1 LCQCGTNFSEA
12 FSCGCSRLLDL
23 SCICV
28 EPAPPL
34 LFDTFRNNFVRMSP
48 KLLWDTAGAVMK
60 QNHTFPTSA
69 ARGPSFVELARLSD
83 EQLMASLK
91 TGCNDAL
98 AILFDRYHRLVLS
111 IALRIVR
118 DPGEAED
125 VMQTVFLEIFRA
137 VGQFDPAKGTT
148 KMWILQYAYHR
159 AFNRR
164 RHLNARN
171 FYDQTNL
178 AEAATR
184 LPMTL
189 PPLGAFTQHELKH
202 LLRQGLATLTGPQKQ
217 VVELVSYDGLSMKEI
232 ATKTGESLS
241 NVRHY
246 YYRGLQRLRSF
257 VGGTP
262 KNGKMAGGYE

>member
-1 LCQCGTNFSEA
+1 MHS
-12 FSCGCSRLLDL
+12 
-23 SCICV
+23 
-28 EPAPPL
+28 
-34 LFDTFRNNFVRMSP
+34 
-48 KLLWDTAGAVMK
+48 
-60 QNHTFPTSA
+60 FPTPA
-69 ARGPSFVELARLSD
+69 TRGPSLAELARLND

-125 VMQTVFLEIFRA
+125 VTQTVFLEIFRA
-137 VGQFDPAKGTT
+137 VGQFDAAKGTT

-164 RHLNARN
+164 QHLNARN

-178 AEAATR
+178 EEVGSR
-184 LPMTL
+184 LPKT
-189 PPLGAFTQHELKH
+189 PSPLGAFTQYELKH

-217 VVELVSYDGLSMKEI
+217 VVELVSYDGLSMREI
-232 ATKTGESLS
+232 ASKTGESLS

-262 KNGKMAGGYE
+262 RNATTGSGDE